1 MGFRQ
6 AAGDEEPAA
15 RVSLPEKAPCL
26 YSGRISRRTGSRDSI
41 SQLSRQRHGATLL
54 LDSMRGDAMLFTR
67 RDEVEAEWRI
77 ITPIEEAWAQLPT
90 PDFPNYAAGTEGPA
104 SWQELLE
111 IRGNT
116 AEHSGN
122 ESLQV
127 NQRTQD
133 RFQLV
138 RCLFTVVHGQKI
150 ACLVPMLRV
159 QKDSVRTPR

>member
-41 SQLSRQRHGATLL
+41 SQLSAK
-54 LDSMRGDAMLFTR
+54 AC

-116 AEHSGN
+116 AERSGN
-122 ESLQV
+122 ESLQ
-127 NQRTQD
+127 
-133 RFQLV
+133 
-138 RCLFTVVHGQKI
+138 GQP
-150 ACLVPMLRV
+150 AYTRSLSASPLSLHSCSRPE
-159 QKDSVRTPR
+159 DSLPCPNA